1 MDPKKLYKVA
11 RGRLEW
17 QSKTEGQL
25 KKPRPGYYQKSN
37 QTRRQ
42 ERLGASQDKSKLR
55 HSNDWCAETG
65 SNTTPPNEE
74 GTPLERKT

>member
-25 KKPRPGYYQKSN
+25 KTEAWILPKEQPDTKAREARSQPG
-37 QTRRQ
+37 
-42 ERLGASQDKSKLR
+42 
-55 HSNDWCAETG
+55 
-65 SNTTPPNEE
+65 
-74 GTPLERKT
+74 